1 MGTNNPVSGATVN
14 FSYSSSG
21 GVFSGQVLEQQKTT
35 DVNGRVSFK
44 GQKEKELY
52 QVKVLDGND
61 YFGETVNNINEGH
74 HRLFLKTSPYA
85 YVRVHAKNVTPYDN
99 NDWFIISNGQLG
111 GGGVLYGMNV
121 DTIVV
126 RGPFKGTGNGEFG
139 WVVKKNNISTTYTVQ
154 LYFVGRDTINY
165 SIEY

>member
-1 MGTNNPVSGATVN
+1 MRHLKTIFTLVILVFLLGITSCKKESKTTSVDVFVTEMGTNNPVSGATVN

-74 HRLFLKTSPYA
+74 HRLFLKISPYA

-99 NDWFIISNGQLG
+99 NDWINISNGQLG
-111 GGGVLYGMNV
+111 GGLYMV
-121 DTIVV
+121 
-126 RGPFKGTGNGEFG
+126 
-139 WVVKKNNISTTYTVQ
+139 
-154 LYFVGRDTINY
+154 
-165 SIEY
+165 